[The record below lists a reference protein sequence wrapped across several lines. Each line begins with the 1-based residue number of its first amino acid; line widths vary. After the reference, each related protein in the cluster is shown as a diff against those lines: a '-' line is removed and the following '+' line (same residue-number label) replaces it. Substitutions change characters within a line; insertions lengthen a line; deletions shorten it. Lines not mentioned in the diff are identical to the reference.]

1 MTGNTLCVQKNAS
14 IDREIWG
21 LLWPLLMLTAIQRL
35 GTMFEGILVSV
46 NSTDELTITSM
57 CAPYISL
64 ISTISYGIGIAT
76 NAFVSRLTAENLW
89 DCCCRRMAKMVILV
103 LVAGSLCISG
113 ISALILLVSFSVI
126 PDLSHLGWLYMLPY
140 LIGSPV
146 ILLFHLLVSAMRGFH
161 DTKTGMWMTLLSVPI
176 QILVCWGGYSLFG
189 IAGLGYGTLTA
200 QAAGCLLGLWRIRPH
215 FQTEQGNASLP
226 QGSAKAFA
234 ALAIPV
240 SLSKAIMPAANAV
253 INPLLLSIGAIYVS
267 ASGLAGRFEGFFYL
281 AAMSMGSVAITMAAG
296 DGHRYSTKKLLR
308 HLCLWSMTPSI
319 VMVILAWI
327 FAEPIWA
334 QLTPDPFLQRSGVE
348 YWRICLLAYP
358 LISLEMTLTGILQAK
373 GQGMPTLVITVVR
386 TWGVQLPITWAAI
399 PFGWGAKGAW
409 MAYLLGNLVSVLI
422 IGAWTYIKLGHKS
435 PFKKNTVIIS

>member
-1 MTGNTLCVQKNAS
+1 MSSNVLRIQKNTS
-14 IDREIWG
+14 IDQEIWG

-57 CAPYISL
+57 CSPYISL
-64 ISTISYGIGIAT
+64 ISTISFGIGIAT
-76 NAFVSRLTAENLW
+76 NAFVGRLTAENLW
-89 DCCCRRMAKMVILV
+89 KDCCRRLARMVILV
-103 LVAGSLCISG
+103 LVVGSLCISG
-113 ISALILLVSFSVI
+113 ISALILAASFAAI
-126 PDLSHLGWLYMLPY
+126 PELAHLGWLYMLPY
-140 LIGSPV
+140 LLGSPV

-176 QILVCWGGYSLFG
+176 QILVCWGGYTLFG

-215 FQTEQGNASLP
+215 FRTECGNAPLP
-226 QGSAKAFA
+226 KGSVKEFA

-240 SLSKAIMPAANAV
+240 SLSKAIMPAANAA
-253 INPLLLSIGAIYVS
+253 INPLVLSLGAVYVS

-281 AAMSMGSVAITMAAG
+281 AAMSMGSVAITMGAG
-296 DGHRYSTKKLLR
+296 NAQRYSTKKLLK

-327 FAEPIWA
+327 FAEPFWA
-334 QLTPDPFLQRSGVE
+334 RLTPDTSLQRAGVE
-348 YWRICLLAYP
+348 YWSICLLAYP

-386 TWGVQLPITWAAI
+386 TWGIQLPITWAAI
-399 PFGWGAKGAW
+399 QLGWGARGAW
-409 MAYLLGNLVSVLI
+409 AAYLLGNLASVLI
-422 IGAWTYIKLGHKS
+422 IGVWTYVKLGHKK
-435 PFKKNTVIIS
+435 PFNKVS

>member
-1 MTGNTLCVQKNAS
+1 MIDKYMGQISHWLNELLVNRFDIKAEIAGALSTL
-14 IDREIWG
+14 
-21 LLWPLLMLTAIQRL
+21 LLTAAMIAVGL
-35 GTMFEGILVSV
+35 FINWILQAA
-46 NSTDELTITSM
+46 LRW
-57 CAPYISL
+57 ISKD
-64 ISTISYGIGIAT
+64 
-76 NAFVSRLTAENLW
+76 NSRLARSKW
-89 DCCCRRMAKMVILV
+89 HPFIVRRKL
-103 LVAGSLCISG
+103 GHH
-113 ISALILLVSFSVI
+113 ILLII
-126 PDLSHLGWLYMLPY
+126 PGIILYMLPY

-200 QAAGCLLGLWRIRPH
+200 QTAGCLLGFWRIRPH
-215 FQTEQGNASLP
+215 FQTEQGHESLP
-226 QGSAKAFA
+226 QGSVKEFA

-240 SLSKAIMPAANAV
+240 SLSKAIMPAAHAA
-253 INPLLLSIGAIYVS
+253 INPLVLSIGAVYVS

-281 AAMSMGSVAITMAAG
+281 AAMSMGSVAITMGAG
-296 DGHRYSTKKLLR
+296 DSQRYSTKKLLR
-308 HLCLWSMTPSI
+308 HLCLWSMAPSI

-327 FAEPIWA
+327 FAEPFWA

-386 TWGVQLPITWAAI
+386 TWGIQLPITWAAI

-435 PFKKNTVIIS
+435 PFKKTR